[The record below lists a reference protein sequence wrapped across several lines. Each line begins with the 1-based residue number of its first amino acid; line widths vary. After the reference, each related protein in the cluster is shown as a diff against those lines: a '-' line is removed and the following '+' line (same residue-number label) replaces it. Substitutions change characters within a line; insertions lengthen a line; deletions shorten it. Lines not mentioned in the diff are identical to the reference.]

1 MKQREAKQLET
12 VQPFDKALKC
22 GCFSN
27 IKKFQGSLGKKWG
40 HAKRVQKS
48 DILTTRGFIPCGIGL
63 SKLLMCII
71 LKLFQR
77 VSSLELLQ
85 SVNAFPKDWRTLDFI
100 EVMKFRVPIFRW
112 SNFTIKYDAQLKQA
126 F

>member
-48 DILTTRGFIPCGIGL
+48 DILTTRGFEWCRIGL
-63 SKLLMCII
+63 
-71 LKLFQR
+71 R
-77 VSSLELLQ
+77 G
-85 SVNAFPKDWRTLDFI
+85 
-100 EVMKFRVPIFRW
+100 
-112 SNFTIKYDAQLKQA
+112 KYDFTKVHIFSQSINLEIC
-126 F
+126 

>member
-1 MKQREAKQLET
+1 MELVTSSAHKHLSLLLKQREAKQLET

-48 DILTTRGFIPCGIGL
+48 DILTTRGLQWCRIGL
-63 SKLLMCII
+63 RATCISI
-71 LKLFQR
+71 HLQTYVLK
-77 VSSLELLQ
+77 
-85 SVNAFPKDWRTLDFI
+85 
-100 EVMKFRVPIFRW
+100 
-112 SNFTIKYDAQLKQA
+112 
-126 F
+126 

>member
-48 DILTTRGFIPCGIGL
+48 DILTTRGFEWCRIGL
-63 SKLLMCII
+63 
-71 LKLFQR
+71 R
-77 VSSLELLQ
+77 A
-85 SVNAFPKDWRTLDFI
+85 NAAIGTQHRTLCTYLSAI
-100 EVMKFRVPIFRW
+100 TY
-112 SNFTIKYDAQLKQA
+112 S
-126 F
+126 

>member
-48 DILTTRGFIPCGIGL
+48 DILTTRGFQWCRIGL
-63 SKLLMCII
+63 KHKKGITLPDRLY
-71 LKLFQR
+71 
-77 VSSLELLQ
+77 
-85 SVNAFPKDWRTLDFI
+85 RTPDSQKNVFN
-100 EVMKFRVPIFRW
+100 V
-112 SNFTIKYDAQLKQA
+112 
-126 F
+126 

>member
-1 MKQREAKQLET
+1 MELVTSSAHKHLSLLLKQREAKQLET

-48 DILTTRGFIPCGIGL
+48 DILTTRGFQWCRIGL
-63 SKLLMCII
+63 TAYKKFQTVCTTHIMFYKERFIRNDFLTSQIFEKFKEQTSQF
-71 LKLFQR
+71 LK
-77 VSSLELLQ
+77 
-85 SVNAFPKDWRTLDFI
+85 K
-100 EVMKFRVPIFRW
+100 
-112 SNFTIKYDAQLKQA
+112 
-126 F
+126 

>member
-1 MKQREAKQLET
+1 MELVTSSAHKHLSLLLKQREAKQLET

-48 DILTTRGFIPCGIGL
+48 DILTTRGFEWCRIGL
-63 SKLLMCII
+63 KGKFLFYKFFRFHQDFWLL
-71 LKLFQR
+71 
-77 VSSLELLQ
+77 
-85 SVNAFPKDWRTLDFI
+85 
-100 EVMKFRVPIFRW
+100 
-112 SNFTIKYDAQLKQA
+112 TI
-126 F
+126 

>member
-1 MKQREAKQLET
+1 MELVTSSAHKHLSLLLKQREAKQLET

-48 DILTTRGFIPCGIGL
+48 DILTTRGLQWCRIGFT
-63 SKLLMCII
+63 
-71 LKLFQR
+71 FQKSFVMR
-77 VSSLELLQ
+77 TFQFYLEPVKNE
-85 SVNAFPKDWRTLDFI
+85 SCRHFGWDWKI
-100 EVMKFRVPIFRW
+100 
-112 SNFTIKYDAQLKQA
+112 
-126 F
+126 